1 MKICVIVT
9 TYNRPDALKKVMEG
23 LMNQI
28 FLPDEIIIADDGS
41 DDNTKN
47 MLKPYIQKKNIKHV
61 WHEDKGFRAARIRNL
76 AISKSNS
83 EYLVLLDG
91 DCIPEKRFVADHKQ
105 LAQKG
110 YFFQGKRVIVSKN
123 IEKKI
128 NYAQFNSLKYLM
140 IKALKN
146 EISNWHHMFRTPF
159 FSSYTLKKLSGV
171 RSCNMGVFKSD
182 VLFINGFNNEFE
194 GWGREDSEFVVRLYK
209 YGLKRKENPFKAIC
223 YHLWHKEN
231 TRDFLN
237 YNNELLDW
245 AIKSDNFYCK
255 SGIKEL
261 IGKNN

>member
-1 MKICVIVT
+1 M
-9 TYNRPDALKKVMEG
+9 
-23 LMNQI
+23 
-28 FLPDEIIIADDGS
+28 
-41 DDNTKN
+41 
-47 MLKPYIQKKNIKHV
+47 
-61 WHEDKGFRAARIRNL
+61 
-76 AISKSNS
+76 
-83 EYLVLLDG
+83 LLDG